1 MADEDQL
8 IVPLSRRAFDL
19 YAMSLPFGPNYGD
32 AEFITAIK
40 VERGGAVGAV
50 FGTPDGRFVALT
62 MRRRVDHRFV
72 MTSEVACIPTLD
84 QAVARVSED
93 MKLGQPPEPLKPGER
108 CRPNLLDLDQRTP
121 CVAFQLLAGGPIR
134 WAAMNTV
141 MELYLAMPNPDAN
154 FASDMQTVNF
164 DSRLWELYLFAC
176 YREMGIEVSQDVP
189 SPDFKLVVG
198 PLSAYVEAVTANPT
212 EARDGS
218 LPELKH
224 APVDKIER
232 LAGDAAARFAKTLR
246 SKIQKDYHDLPH
258 VRGLPFAL
266 ALADFHGGSTMVWSR
281 EALPTYLYGNLPVVK
296 EGENGRYAV
305 CEPIDKLKGHDI
317 KAGLFNDPEM
327 RGLSAI
333 VFSNACTIAKFNR
346 MGVLAGLGV
355 PGVKLRRQGILY
367 DRTPGALEPIDFDMD
382 VESEE
387 YQALWPWGEAW
398 CVELEVYHNPGAAH
412 PFPFDLLPGATHWFE
427 RDGEVVCNTMWEHT
441 VLASTATVSAPK
453 ELQRWPAKVG
463 SESA

>member
-1 MADEDQL
+1 MADEDSL

-32 AEFITAIK
+32 AQFITAFK
-40 VERGGAVGAV
+40 LERGGAVGAV
-50 FGTPDGRFVALT
+50 FGTPDGMFVALT

-72 MTSEVACIPTLD
+72 VTSEVDCIPTLA

-93 MKLGQPPEPLKPGER
+93 MKLGQPAEPLKPGER
-108 CRPNLLDLDQRTP
+108 RRPNLLDLDRRTP
-121 CVAFQLLAGGPIR
+121 CAAFQLLAGGPIR

-141 MELYLAMPNPDAN
+141 MELYLAMPKPDAN

-176 YREMGIEVSQDVP
+176 FREMGIEVSQDVP
-189 SPDFKLVVG
+189 SPDFKLVAG

-218 LPELKH
+218 LPALKH
-224 APVDKIER
+224 APADKTER

-246 SKIQKDYHDLPH
+246 SKIQKDYHVLRH

-281 EALPTYLYGNLPVVK
+281 EALPTYLYGKLPVVN
-296 EGENGRYAV
+296 ESENGRYAV
-305 CEPIDKLKGHDI
+305 DEPIDKLKGHDI
-317 KAGLFNDPEM
+317 KAGLFNEPEM
-327 RGLSAI
+327 RNLSAI
-333 VFSNACTIAKFNR
+333 MFSNACTMAKFNR

-355 PGVKLRRQGILY
+355 PGVKLRRKGILY
-367 DRTPGALEPIDFDMD
+367 DRTSGALEPIDFDMD
-382 VESEE
+382 VQSEE

-398 CVELEVYHNPGAAH
+398 CVELEIYHNPGATH

-427 RDGEVVCNTMWEHT
+427 CDGEVVCKTMWEHT
-441 VLASTATVSAPK
+441 VLASTTIILAP
-453 ELQRWPAKVG
+453 EEMLRWPAKV
-463 SESA
+463 SRECT

>member
-1 MADEDQL
+1 
-8 IVPLSRRAFDL
+8 
-19 YAMSLPFGPNYGD
+19 
-32 AEFITAIK
+32 
-40 VERGGAVGAV
+40 
-50 FGTPDGRFVALT
+50 
-62 MRRRVDHRFV
+62 
-72 MTSEVACIPTLD
+72 
-84 QAVARVSED
+84 
-93 MKLGQPPEPLKPGER
+93 
-108 CRPNLLDLDQRTP
+108 
-121 CVAFQLLAGGPIR
+121 
-134 WAAMNTV
+134 MNTV
-141 MELYLAMPNPDAN
+141 MELYLAMPKPDAN

-176 YREMGIEVSQDVP
+176 FREMGIEVSQDVP
-189 SPDFKLVVG
+189 SPDFKLVAG

-212 EARDGS
+212 EARDGN

-246 SKIQKDYHDLPH
+246 SKIQKDYHDLPY

-281 EALPTYLYGNLPVVK
+281 ESLPTYLYGNLPVVK
-296 EGENGRYAV
+296 DGENGRYAV
-305 CEPIDKLKGHDI
+305 GEPIDKLKGHDI
-317 KAGLFNDPEM
+317 KAGLFNNPEM

-355 PGVKLRRQGILY
+355 PGVKLRRKGILY

-382 VESEE
+382 VQSEE
-387 YQALWPWGEAW
+387 YHALWPWGEAW
-398 CVELEVYHNPGAAH
+398 CVELEVYHNPAATH
-412 PFPFDLLPGATHWFE
+412 PLPFELLPGATHWFE
-427 RDGEVVCNTMWEHT
+427 RDGEIVCNTMWERT
-441 VLASTATVSAPK
+441 VLASTTSILAPK
-453 ELQRWPAKVG
+453 ELQRWPAKMG

>member
-1 MADEDQL
+1 MADADQL
-8 IVPLSRRAFDL
+8 LVPLSRRTFDL
-19 YAMSLPFGPNYGD
+19 YAMSLPFGPNYGG
-32 AEFITAIK
+32 AEFITAFK
-40 VERGGAVGAV
+40 AERCEAVGAV
-50 FGTPDGRFVALT
+50 LGTPNGRFLTLT
-62 MRRRVDHRFV
+62 MRRKVDHRLV
-72 MTSEVACIPTLD
+72 VTSVVDNIPTLD
-84 QAVARVSED
+84 QAVARLTRD
-93 MKLGQPPEPLKPGER
+93 MKIGQPAEPLMPGER
-108 CRPNLLDLDQRTP
+108 RRPKLLGLDQRTP
-121 CVAFQLLAGGPIR
+121 CASFQLLTGSPIR

-176 YREMGIEVSQDVP
+176 FREMGLEVSQDVP

-218 LPELKH
+218 LPKPKF
-224 APVDKIER
+224 APVNKVDR
-232 LAGDAAARFAKTLR
+232 LAGAAAAKFARTLR
-246 SKIQKDYHDLPH
+246 SKIQRRYHDQPH

-266 ALADFHGGSTMVWSR
+266 ALADFHDGSTMVWSR
-281 EALPTYLYGNLPVVK
+281 EALPTYLYGQLPVVE
-296 EGENGRYAV
+296 EGENGRYAIS
-305 CEPIDKLKGHDI
+305 EPIDKLIGHDI

-333 VFSNACTIAKFNR
+333 VFSNACTMAKFNR

-367 DRTPGALEPIDFDMD
+367 DRTPGALEHINFDMD

-398 CVELEVYHNPGAAH
+398 CVELEVFHNPGAAH
-412 PFPFDLLPGATHWFE
+412 PLPFDLLPGATHWFE
-427 RDGEVVCNTMWEHT
+427 RDGEVVCETMWMHT
-441 VLASTATVSAPK
+441 VLSSTTTISAPK
-453 ELQRWPAKVG
+453 QLMCWPVKG
-463 SESA
+463 DGESE

>member
-1 MADEDQL
+1 
-8 IVPLSRRAFDL
+8 
-19 YAMSLPFGPNYGD
+19 
-32 AEFITAIK
+32 
-40 VERGGAVGAV
+40 
-50 FGTPDGRFVALT
+50 
-62 MRRRVDHRFV
+62 
-72 MTSEVACIPTLD
+72 
-84 QAVARVSED
+84 
-93 MKLGQPPEPLKPGER
+93 
-108 CRPNLLDLDQRTP
+108 
-121 CVAFQLLAGGPIR
+121 
-134 WAAMNTV
+134 MNTV
-141 MELYLAMPNPDAN
+141 MELYLAMPNPGAN

-176 YREMGIEVSQDVP
+176 FREMGLEVSQDDP
-189 SPDFKLVVG
+189 SPDFKLVAG

-224 APVDKIER
+224 APVDKVDR

-246 SKIQKDYHDLPH
+246 SKIQKGYHDQPR

-281 EALPTYLYGNLPVVK
+281 EALPTYLYGKLPVVK

-305 CEPIDKLKGHDI
+305 SEPIDKLKGHDI

-333 VFSNACTIAKFNR
+333 VFSNACTMAKFNR

-355 PGVKLRRQGILY
+355 PGVKLRRKGILY

-427 RDGEVVCNTMWEHT
+427 RDGEIVCDTMWKHT
-441 VLASTATVSAPK
+441 VLASTTTISAPK
-453 ELQRWPAKVG
+453 ELQRWPAKED
-463 SESA
+463 SESK

>member
-1 MADEDQL
+1 MADADRL
-8 IVPLSRRAFDL
+8 FVPLSRRAFDL
-19 YAMSLPFGPNYGD
+19 YAISMPFGPNYGD
-32 AEFITAIK
+32 AEFVTAFK
-40 VERGGAVGAV
+40 DERCGAIGAV

-62 MRRRVDHRFV
+62 MRRRGDHRFV
-72 MTSEVACIPTLD
+72 MTSEEDSIPTLD
-84 QAVARVSED
+84 QAVAQLTEN
-93 MKLGQPPEPLKPGER
+93 MKVGQPAEPLKPGER
-108 CRPNLLDLDQRTP
+108 RRPRLLDLDRRTP
-121 CVAFQLLAGGPIR
+121 CAAFQLLAGGPIR

-154 FASDMQTVNF
+154 FASDMQTANF

-176 YREMGIEVSQDVP
+176 FREMGLEVSQDVP
-189 SPDFKLVVG
+189 SPDFKLVAG

-212 EARDGS
+212 KARDGS

-224 APVDKIER
+224 APVDKVDR

-246 SKIQKDYHDLPH
+246 SKIQKGYHDQPH

-281 EALPTYLYGNLPVVK
+281 EALSTYLYGKLPVVK

-305 CEPIDKLKGHDI
+305 SEPIDKLKGHDI

-355 PGVKLRRQGILY
+355 PGVKLRRKGILY

-387 YQALWPWGEAW
+387 YQALWPRGEAW
-398 CVELEVYHNPGAAH
+398 CVELEVYHNPCAAH
-412 PFPFDLLPGATHWFE
+412 PFPFELLPGATHWFE
-427 RDGEVVCNTMWEHT
+427 RNGEIVCDTIWKNT
-441 VLASTATVSAPK
+441 VLASMTITSAPK
-453 ELQRWPAKVG
+453 ELHCWPATRDSNG
-463 SESA
+463 E